1 MFPDNKKIMSTSL
14 LLVAALATSALSSSA
29 YAVDEK
35 WKVRFRGIGII
46 PNDDSGSIFLNP
58 GSVNQGAGVE
68 IDPAFMPEVDITYMI
83 TPHWG
88 IEAIAS
94 MANHDVNVDGNP
106 PAGTTLNTLGV
117 TDGTKLFDTWVLP
130 PTVTLQYHF
139 MPESNIRPYVGVG
152 INYTATLFDDAT
164 SQLESIGV
172 GPVDVS
178 TSNSWGYALQA
189 GLDYDINESWFF
201 NVDLKYIDIDTTAK
215 LNFATGQLKVDA
227 DIDPFVIGAGI
238 GYRF

>member
-1 MFPDNKKIMSTSL
+1 MKNNNKL
-14 LLVAALATSALSSSA
+14 LLTTGLVLATLLTSTISTSA

-35 WKVRFRGIGII
+35 WKIRFRGIGII
-46 PNDDSGSIFLNP
+46 PDDSSNNITANGTTGLD
-58 GSVNQGAGVE
+58 AGVE
-68 IDPAFMPEVDITYMI
+68 VNEAFVPEFDITYMI

-88 IEAIAS
+88 VEAIAGI
-94 MANHDVNVDGNP
+94 AKHDVSIEGNDGVLLS
-106 PAGTTLNTLGV
+106 GLGIN
-117 TDGTKLFDTWVLP
+117 DGFEIFDTWVLP

-139 MPESNIRPYVGVG
+139 MPQSNIRPYVGVG

-164 SQLESIGV
+164 EQLEAIL

-189 GLDYDINESWFF
+189 GLDYDINDSWFF
-201 NVDLKYIDIDTTAK
+201 NVDVKYIDINTTAK
-215 LNFATGQLKVDA
+215 LGFTGGNLEVDL
-227 DIDPFVIGAGI
+227 DINPFVVGAGV

>member
-1 MFPDNKKIMSTSL
+1 MKNNNKL
-14 LLVAALATSALSSSA
+14 LLTTGLVLATLLTSTISTSA

-46 PNDDSGSIFLNP
+46 PDDSSNNITANGTTGL
-58 GSVNQGAGVE
+58 GAGVE
-68 IDPAFMPEVDITYMI
+68 VNEAFVPEFDITYMI

-88 IEAIAS
+88 VEAIAGI
-94 MANHDVNVDGNP
+94 AKHDVSIEGNDGVLLS
-106 PAGTTLNTLGV
+106 GLGIN
-117 TDGTKLFDTWVLP
+117 DGFEIFDTWVLP

-139 MPESNIRPYVGVG
+139 MPQSNIRPYVGVG

-164 SQLESIGV
+164 EQLEAIL

-189 GLDYDINESWFF
+189 GLDYDINDSWFF
-201 NVDLKYIDIDTTAK
+201 NVDVKYIDINTTAK
-215 LNFATGQLKVDA
+215 LGFTGGNLEVDL
-227 DIDPFVIGAGI
+227 DINPFVVGAGV

>member
-1 MFPDNKKIMSTSL
+1 MKNNNKL
-14 LLVAALATSALSSSA
+14 LLTTGLVLATLLTSTISTSA

-46 PNDDSGSIFLNP
+46 PDDSSNNITANGTTGLN
-58 GSVNQGAGVE
+58 AGVE
-68 IDPAFMPEVDITYMI
+68 VNEAFVPEFDITYMI

-88 IEAIAS
+88 VEAIAGI
-94 MANHDVNVDGNP
+94 AKHDVSIEGSDGVLLT
-106 PAGTTLNTLGV
+106 GLGIN
-117 TDGTKLFDTWVLP
+117 DGFEIFDTWVLP

-152 INYTATLFDDAT
+152 VNYTATLFDDAT
-164 SQLESIGV
+164 DQLEAIL

-189 GLDYDINESWFF
+189 GLDYDINDSWFF
-201 NVDLKYIDIDTTAK
+201 NVDVKYIDINTTAK
-215 LNFATGQLKVDA
+215 LGFTGGNLEVDL
-227 DIDPFVIGAGI
+227 DINPFVVGAGV